1 MSKGAN
7 EHPIASH
14 GSKLLKDDGDTVQR
28 GDRLAEWDPYTRPII
43 SEKEGT
49 ANYMDLVDGVSMRD
63 ITDEATGLSYKT
75 VIEWKQQPKGADLRP
90 RITLRDSEE
99 RS

>member
-1 MSKGAN
+1 MGILRS
-7 EHPIASH
+7 
-14 GSKLLKDDGDTVQR
+14 

-90 RITLRDSEE
+90 RITLRDSEGE
-99 RS
+99 GHNVRVRRGSSLLPIG